1 MFPSKLRI
9 LGKPYAL
16 RHALIPDMGYCW
28 QNDGLI
34 QIRTE
39 QRPIEELDTV
49 VHEVFHAILAGQG
62 RQPNDKNEE
71 RFVRAIATGLTTV
84 LADNPAF
91 RRYLASP
98 RHYADHANIP
108 PETHHAPNADV

>member
-16 RHALIPDMGYCW
+16 RHALIEDMGYCW

-34 QIRTE
+34 QIRAE

-49 VHEVFHAILAGQG
+49 VHEVLHAILAGQG
-62 RQPNDKNEE
+62 RQPNDRNEE

-84 LADNPAF
+84 LADNPSF

-98 RHYADHANIP
+98 RHYDDHANIP
-108 PETHHAPNADV
+108 HETLHDPYAHV